1 MNILQQEDIIKG
13 LPDQAL
19 QEEAKS
25 PSGQVPQ
32 FLVVS
37 EIQRRTDMRSK
48 YKDPNQ
54 QQPQGTIADQITQEG
69 IASVQPQQQQPQQ
82 GQPPQ
87 GQPMQMRGGG
97 MTPFMRKYAGGGV
110 VRMQEGGITP
120 NEMLQMDSQMMA
132 QKYPFLSG
140 SRDEILQGLSGID
153 PNDAG
158 SISAMFGGAPEIDGV
173 LQQVSNRNNLMSQD
187 LSGGLGPA
195 PMVENI
201 TAPSLLELDGV
212 MTTTPDGIR
221 PNSGNPS
228 VGSLDSFSNAFR
240 EDAERAKN
248 LLATLDDSTPQEKE
262 AISNPVSVNLPRIR
276 TLEEIAIAD
285 ETPQMNPLASRSNPL
300 PKAKPALSQF
310 AKEYPSMPDGVN
322 NALLRSQGFGDKE
335 MSTNLAD
342 SLTAGN
348 FGSPFETGQTIR
360 ASGQQFMDVANVPI
374 KAAYNATADATGG
387 IRNLLSGVFGGKE
400 TNSDDEFRY
409 DTMSKFSD
417 SNENGVSP
425 TQDQYLDP
433 SLSATRFDSSSVS
446 GSANNTFNMMDSL
459 KPVNK
464 TSTSVSTDTTNSGVG
479 VRTEEQQLKAAE
491 KGASLLDKLLGLGLE
506 GDKKQAYAM
515 ALMALG
521 KGISDG
527 DTAGGLQNA
536 GLAANAIM
544 EQSAD
549 RRDKQLDREMQS
561 DFYKNKL
568 QDARDVKKSD
578 MNYKIQTLYTKYLE
592 TAIGATE
599 KQKSDEL
606 DRITRS
612 ITGNLGDT
620 VATGSSLG
628 GGNQRDFSSLNT

>member
-1 MNILQQEDIIKG
+1 
-13 LPDQAL
+13 
-19 QEEAKS
+19 
-25 PSGQVPQ
+25 
-32 FLVVS
+32 
-37 EIQRRTDMRSK
+37 
-48 YKDPNQ
+48 
-54 QQPQGTIADQITQEG
+54 
-69 IASVQPQQQQPQQ
+69 
-82 GQPPQ
+82 
-87 GQPMQMRGGG
+87 

-173 LQQVSNRNNLMSQD
+173 LQQVSNRNNIVSQD
-187 LSGGLGPA
+187 LSRGLGPA

-285 ETPQMNPLASRSNPL
+285 ETPQMTPLASRSNPL
-300 PKAKPALSQF
+300 PKVKPALSQF

-360 ASGQQFMDVANVPI
+360 ASGQQFMDVANVPV

-446 GSANNTFNMMDSL
+446 ESANNTFNMMDSL

-464 TSTSVSTDTTNSGVG
+464 TSTSVGTDTTNSGVG

-506 GDKKQAYAM
+506 GEKKQAYAM

-536 GLAANAIM
+536 GIAMNAM
-544 EQSAD
+544 QEQNAD
-549 RRDKQLDREMQS
+549 RRDKALDREITSSYYKDKLAEARASQNIRVQS
-561 DFYKNKL
+561 AVESAMTEWNN
-568 QDARDVKKSD
+568 AN
-578 MNYKIQTLYTKYLE
+578 M
-592 TAIGATE
+592 GATPE
-599 KQKSDEL
+599 QQETKRQEL
-606 DRITRS
+606 LKRFQL
-612 ITGNLGDT
+612 LGDT
-620 VATGSSLG
+620 TSTGSDIN
-628 GGNQRDFSSLNT
+628 NQRSAANISFDKNGNRI

>member
-1 MNILQQEDIIKG
+1 
-13 LPDQAL
+13 
-19 QEEAKS
+19 
-25 PSGQVPQ
+25 
-32 FLVVS
+32 
-37 EIQRRTDMRSK
+37 
-48 YKDPNQ
+48 
-54 QQPQGTIADQITQEG
+54 
-69 IASVQPQQQQPQQ
+69 
-82 GQPPQ
+82 
-87 GQPMQMRGGG
+87 

-153 PNDAG
+153 PNDAS

-276 TLEEIAIAD
+276 TLDEIGKEA
-285 ETPQMNPLASRSNPL
+285 PQMLPLS
-300 PKAKPALSQF
+300 AKKINLTGESTELDLTGESA
-310 AKEYPSMPDGVN
+310 
-322 NALLRSQGFGDKE
+322 NAELDQARREQLLLRSEALGG
-335 MSTNLAD
+335 S
-342 SLTAGN
+342 SAG
-348 FGSPFETGQTIR
+348 R
-360 ASGQQFMDVANVPI
+360 SGLS
-374 KAAYNATADATGG
+374 DAPTGG
-387 IRNLLSGVFGGKE
+387 KT
-400 TNSDDEFRY
+400 TNTVEPEAEGYGFSRGARKPLGRTASNMQGALIGAEKLDELTKPF
-409 DTMSKFSD
+409 F
-417 SNENGVSP
+417 
-425 TQDQYLDP
+425 DQFDVDLKKTPDQRREEASRELKGRYLDP
-433 SLSATRFDSSSVS
+433 SATETRFGSSSVS
-446 GSANNTFNMMDSL
+446 ESANNTFNMMDSL
-459 KPVNK
+459 KPVNN
-464 TSTSVSTDTTNSGVG
+464 TSTSVGTDTTNSGVG

-549 RRDKQLDREMQS
+549 RRDKAADREITS
-561 DFYKNKL
+561 SYYKEKL
-568 QDARDVKKSD
+568 QDTRDSKKAD
-578 MNYKIQTLYTKYLE
+578 MNYKIQTLYNKYLE
-592 TAIGATE
+592 TAIGATD
-599 KQKSDEL
+599 KQKADEL
-606 DRITRS
+606 ERITLS

-620 VATGSSLG
+620 VATGDNIN
-628 GGNQRDFSSLNT
+628 NQRNAANVNFNTLKT